1 MYYPCQKWFCIR
13 APPNIINPS
22 QGVDQ
27 EILPCRPLSIV
38 SVKINPSLLITI
50 EWIMLLTIHL
60 KASYNALHPLK
71 GSWGLIA
78 ASIQNGWRAV
88 QLHWIIADLLFSPPS
103 LLSADAPEI
112 IAEFF
117 PHFQL
122 ISLDLY
128 LHYSIGS
135 YIIKITPLHKELLS
149 EITNIKW
156 HVHCTLYTSNGLRRK
171 MLTLR

>member
-103 LLSADAPEI
+103 LLRRCTGNHRGI
-112 IAEFF
+112 F

-122 ISLDLY
+122 ISLD

-135 YIIKITPLHKELLS
+135 YIIKITPLLKELLS

-156 HVHCTLYTSNGLRRK
+156 HVHCTLYISNGLRRK

>member
-22 QGVDQ
+22 HGVDQ
-27 EILPCRPLSIV
+27 EILPCMSIV
-38 SVKINPSLLITI
+38 SVKINPSLLMMI

-60 KASYNALHPLK
+60 KASYNALHPLN

-78 ASIQNGWRAV
+78 ASIQNGWQAV

-103 LLSADAPEI
+103 LLHRCTGNHRGIFSTFSI
-112 IAEFF
+112 NLFR
-117 PHFQL
+117 
-122 ISLDLY
+122 SLSPLQY
-128 LHYSIGS
+128 RV
-135 YIIKITPLHKELLS
+135 YIIKITPLLKELLS

>member
-1 MYYPCQKWFCIR
+1 
-13 APPNIINPS
+13 
-22 QGVDQ
+22 
-27 EILPCRPLSIV
+27 
-38 SVKINPSLLITI
+38 
-50 EWIMLLTIHL
+50 MLLTIHL

-78 ASIQNGWRAV
+78 ASIQNGWR
-88 QLHWIIADLLFSPPS
+88 LCICIELLQICCLALPLS
-103 LLSADAPEI
+103 SADAPEI

-128 LHYSIGS
+128 LHYSVRS
-135 YIIKITPLHKELLS
+135 YIIKITPLLKELLS